1 MTVPLLHLDGFY
13 VTIKDI
19 CDTSGDILNGSN
31 IWITLCQPSTRYH
44 VMEIQVFSTLQSTC
58 QELNPSKPLIAKPP
72 PQTILSFPFQREPLM
87 RSSQEILISFSS
99 HGNIFPQFPLLLNK
113 FGFTKNHPFS
123 PLPASFILIRYL
135 NILPDFINL
144 SIPLRKK
151 LSKDNMA

>member
-1 MTVPLLHLDGFY
+1 MT
-13 VTIKDI
+13 IEDI

-72 PQTILSFPFQREPLM
+72 PQTTLSFPFQRGPLM
-87 RSSQEILISFSS
+87 RSSREILISFSS
-99 HGNIFPQFPLLLNK
+99 HGDTFLQFPLLLDE
-113 FGFTKNHPFS
+113 FGFMKSHPFS
-123 PLPASFILIRYL
+123 PLPASFVSIQYL
-135 NILPDFINL
+135 NVLLDFINL

-151 LSKDNMA
+151 LSKDNMAFELD